1 MDQEE
6 LYYRRF
12 LAGDDEALTA
22 LVKACRPG
30 LCAYLFTIVRD
41 RDLAEDLTE
50 DTFVKLLLKRPRSTG
65 KASFKTWLYTIG
77 RNLAC
82 DRLRKDARRGE
93 TFAALPEDLP
103 DRRFDPAAALS
114 EKADRQALYAAL
126 LRLHPPYRQVL
137 WLIYFEDFSVK
148 ECARILK
155 KSPNAVSVLHRRAKE
170 ALKKELEKEL

>member
-12 LAGDDEALTA
+12 LAGDDEAMTA

-114 EKADRQALYAAL
+114 EKADRQ
-126 LRLHPPYRQVL
+126 VL